1 MLVEAFPTLEVQSL
15 AFSHNLP
22 PCYLEQGGCEGF
34 PQSPDLIDG
43 LEKVRHKE
51 RGERLKEGRREGRE
65 EAEREGKRKQGRG
78 REGSRKKW
86 RQGKEGRRERREPCA
101 HIQLGSVLCSPLLVE
116 FGSCDVCASYVSVCD
131 GCVLFSFPT
140 LSPSVSLNLITCK
153 SRCKLK
159 QNDHYHTFKFMPIEW
174 LFRGNLTHFTSEVV
188 SFRASALRF
197 HWNTA
202 GRWCTFGENEDESL
216 QSRMSLKLVVGA
228 TVFLCCRVKFHKLI
242 ALWGQRP
249 KFSIVPTNW
258 WCLIHICA
266 LLDVQLIKKHS

>member
-22 PCYLEQGGCEGF
+22 PCYLKQGDCEGC

-51 RGERLKEGRREGRE
+51 RGERLKVGRKGGRE
-65 EAEREGKRKQGRG
+65 EAGREGKRKQGRG
-78 REGSRKKW
+78 REGARKKW
-86 RQGKEGRRERREPCA
+86 RQRKEGRRERRE
-101 HIQLGSVLCSPLLVE
+101 GVLCTHSTWTSTVFTSACWIWVLWRVCILCVCLWRMCVVFLSHPL
-116 FGSCDVCASYVSVCD
+116 
-131 GCVLFSFPT
+131 PI
-140 LSPSVSLNLITCK
+140 SLNLITCK
-153 SRCKLK
+153 SCCKLK
-159 QNDHYHTFKFMPIEW
+159 QNDHYHTFKFMLIEW
-174 LFRGNLTHFTSEVV
+174 LFRGNLTHFTSEMV
-188 SFRASALRF
+188 SFRALTLWF

-216 QSRMSLKLVVGA
+216 QNRMSLKLVVGA